1 MGNGYSKVSA
11 CVFSLVALAQ
21 LVRVAMGV
29 PLEINHWPVPMA
41 ASIGVAV
48 FAGALA
54 AWGWRSR

>member
-11 CVFSLVALAQ
+11 FVFSLVALAQ
-21 LVRVAMGV
+21 LARVTMGV

>member
-1 MGNGYSKVSA
+1 MGNRYSKVSA
-11 CVFSLVALAQ
+11 FVFSLVALAQ

-29 PLEINHWPVPMA
+29 PMEINHWPVPIA
-41 ASIGVAV
+41 VSAVVAL